1 MQVAVREFKA
11 NLSEYLARVQAGETL
26 EITSHKK
33 PIARVMS
40 VDKTTDDKL
49 REMAAKGM
57 LTLPTKPFRLP
68 KPVKLSPGPL
78 ISDLVIQERREG
90 P

>member
-11 NLSEYLARVQAGETL
+11 NLSEYLARAQAGETL

-33 PIARVMS
+33 PIARLS
-40 VDKTTDDKL
+40 GIAQSTDDKL
-49 REMAAKGM
+49 RELAAKGF
-57 LTLPTKPFRLP
+57 LTLPTKPFKLP
-68 KPVKLSPGPL
+68 KPLKLTSTRGL
-78 ISDLVIQERREG
+78 SDDIIKARREG